1 MSHTVPAIRSS
12 MGSTDYFQ
20 STMSARELA
29 AVAKT
34 AGELEEW
41 STWSIFERFQRD
53 LNVGRVRREIVPYLV
68 RTRDRFFGALIV
80 LVFEPEVF
88 EFEPMVPASLPAG
101 HVYGRAASKM
111 GFLTI
116 DGGSLVVL
124 DGQHRLVSL
133 REVVNA
139 GNELTGPFRDDV
151 ADDELSVMFIRH
163 ESFEKT
169 RRIFNKVNRY
179 AKPTSASDNIITSED
194 DGYSIVTRWLVEND
208 APLGLVAPSPPLSA
222 LDRDGEP
229 LVEWRLG
236 QLKIT
241 SEKFTTLTHLYQT
254 VEHILAA
261 EGMDRFG
268 ERHTVNRPPDADLE
282 RAYRSAARWWQLV
295 IDSFD
300 CYSEALERPSSI
312 QRLRASESPH
322 SLLFRPAVQVALFH
336 GLSLAVQ
343 RGLQLEEAVQR
354 AALISWQGGSEVWVG
369 IIIGSNGKMKTR
381 AEAIRRTGRLIEYL
395 IAADLMAEA
404 EMYRLEADLRD
415 EADPAWYTLPQPVV

>member
-139 GNELTGPFRDDV
+139 GNELT
-151 ADDELSVMFIRH
+151 A
-163 ESFEKT
+163 
-169 RRIFNKVNRY
+169 
-179 AKPTSASDNIITSED
+179 
-194 DGYSIVTRWLVEND
+194 
-208 APLGLVAPSPPLSA
+208 
-222 LDRDGEP
+222 
-229 LVEWRLG
+229 
-236 QLKIT
+236 
-241 SEKFTTLTHLYQT
+241 
-254 VEHILAA
+254 
-261 EGMDRFG
+261 
-268 ERHTVNRPPDADLE
+268 
-282 RAYRSAARWWQLV
+282 RSA
-295 IDSFD
+295 
-300 CYSEALERPSSI
+300 
-312 QRLRASESPH
+312 
-322 SLLFRPAVQVALFH
+322 
-336 GLSLAVQ
+336 
-343 RGLQLEEAVQR
+343 
-354 AALISWQGGSEVWVG
+354 
-369 IIIGSNGKMKTR
+369 MT
-381 AEAIRRTGRLIEYL
+381 
-395 IAADLMAEA
+395 
-404 EMYRLEADLRD
+404 
-415 EADPAWYTLPQPVV
+415 